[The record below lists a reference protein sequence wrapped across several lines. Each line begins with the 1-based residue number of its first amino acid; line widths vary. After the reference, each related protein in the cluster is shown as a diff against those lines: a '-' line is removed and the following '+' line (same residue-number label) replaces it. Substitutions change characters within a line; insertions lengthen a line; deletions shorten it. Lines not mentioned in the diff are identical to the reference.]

1 MSETEY
7 DYPSSYSL
15 VSITDTSSYIK
26 YASENFNEV
35 AGFDEG
41 ELIGK
46 PHNVVRHPDMPKQ
59 AFKDLWTHLK
69 TGKHWMGM
77 VKNRR
82 KNGGYYW
89 VDAFASPIKSNGE
102 VVEYQSVRFKPERIH
117 IQRAEKAYS
126 KLRNNR
132 KPWKMYLP
140 RTRLWM
146 RSAFFLLISNLL
158 GLLILQM
165 NQSPVIAF
173 GVVALL
179 SVFSIYVL
187 TRPVEKLAKEAR
199 QDFNNPLMEYIYCGR
214 INDLAEIELGMKM
227 RKQFANALLGRV
239 GVSVKDSCEETRASA
254 NSAATNS
261 QQVTENLSAQKVEI
275 DSVATAVNEMQASS
289 SEISNNAQA
298 TAEATLEAQNTMI
311 DSRSVIDNVNQ
322 SVLELVGEL
331 GEISKVVIRL
341 NQQT

>member
-140 RTRLWM
+140 RTR
-146 RSAFFLLISNLL
+146 
-158 GLLILQM
+158 
-165 NQSPVIAF
+165 
-173 GVVALL
+173 
-179 SVFSIYVL
+179 
-187 TRPVEKLAKEAR
+187 
-199 QDFNNPLMEYIYCGR
+199 
-214 INDLAEIELGMKM
+214 
-227 RKQFANALLGRV
+227 
-239 GVSVKDSCEETRASA
+239 
-254 NSAATNS
+254 
-261 QQVTENLSAQKVEI
+261 
-275 DSVATAVNEMQASS
+275 
-289 SEISNNAQA
+289 
-298 TAEATLEAQNTMI
+298 
-311 DSRSVIDNVNQ
+311 
-322 SVLELVGEL
+322 
-331 GEISKVVIRL
+331 
-341 NQQT
+341 

>member
-117 IQRAEKAYS
+117 IQRAEK
-126 KLRNNR
+126 RI
-132 KPWKMYLP
+132 
-140 RTRLWM
+140 
-146 RSAFFLLISNLL
+146 RSFEIIVSRGKCIFL
-158 GLLILQM
+158 
-165 NQSPVIAF
+165 VH
-173 GVVALL
+173 V
-179 SVFSIYVL
+179 
-187 TRPVEKLAKEAR
+187 
-199 QDFNNPLMEYIYCGR
+199 CG
-214 INDLAEIELGMKM
+214 
-227 RKQFANALLGRV
+227 
-239 GVSVKDSCEETRASA
+239 
-254 NSAATNS
+254 
-261 QQVTENLSAQKVEI
+261 
-275 DSVATAVNEMQASS
+275 
-289 SEISNNAQA
+289 
-298 TAEATLEAQNTMI
+298 
-311 DSRSVIDNVNQ
+311 
-322 SVLELVGEL
+322 
-331 GEISKVVIRL
+331 
-341 NQQT
+341 

>member
-187 TRPVEKLAKEAR
+187 TRPVEKLAKQAR

-214 INDLAEIELGMKM
+214 
-227 RKQFANALLGRV
+227 
-239 GVSVKDSCEETRASA
+239 
-254 NSAATNS
+254 
-261 QQVTENLSAQKVEI
+261 
-275 DSVATAVNEMQASS
+275 
-289 SEISNNAQA
+289 
-298 TAEATLEAQNTMI
+298 
-311 DSRSVIDNVNQ
+311 
-322 SVLELVGEL
+322 
-331 GEISKVVIRL
+331 
-341 NQQT
+341 